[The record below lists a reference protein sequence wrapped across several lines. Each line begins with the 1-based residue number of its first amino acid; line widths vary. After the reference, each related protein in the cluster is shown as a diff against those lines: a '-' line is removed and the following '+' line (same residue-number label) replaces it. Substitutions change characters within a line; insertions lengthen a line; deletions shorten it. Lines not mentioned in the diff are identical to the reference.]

1 MDLSILFI
9 LAILPMLLIFIGL
22 VLFRQSGTL
31 MGVVGWVLTVIIA
44 VFFFQT
50 SASVALAASWEGVL
64 SSFGISL
71 MVLFSILQV
80 TMMDVT
86 GAISSITAYIKTVAA
101 ERYEQIM
108 MLNVGFGTFLV
119 SIGATPVTM
128 LPPIMLALGFSPI
141 AAVALPCLGYDPLTS
156 FSLLAVPITLPASV
170 FGLDVRALGITVAWF
185 LPVISTG
192 IALAM
197 LWVADGIA
205 GVKKGFFTALVAGLT
220 LGLCAILFV
229 HILPAAAIGLVG
241 VFSGLVTVAV
251 LFLMRKIRGRPLDV
265 AGPAAIETAKEDR
278 KGKMPLWKA
287 ALPWLVL
294 VIFCIVISIP
304 VIKSGLPSILGNMQ
318 KIPVLADQIVNL
330 NLLSQAYFWVL
341 ISTLITAPILIRSKD
356 EVGKITKLW
365 LKRAWSPT
373 LAAMVFFAIAYVM
386 DWSGKSVINGAL
398 TFAPG
403 ASGMN
408 INVVIG
414 LVLALIFGFAFPL
427 FSPML
432 GLFGSFVS
440 GSETS
445 SNVMFYGILKKSTDV
460 LNLNFLQV
468 YAAHLVAGGI
478 ASGIAVA
485 KIINAAAVVDKLGI
499 EGEVVRKVAPV
510 AIVLTIITG
519 IMLVLMLVF

>member
-9 LAILPMLLIFIGL
+9 LAILPMLLIFVGL

-31 MGVVGWVLTVIIA
+31 MGIFGWILTVIIA

-86 GAISSITAYIKTVAA
+86 GAISSITAYIKTIAA

-128 LPPIMLALGFSPI
+128 LPPIMLALGFSPL

-156 FSLLAVPITLPASV
+156 FSLLAVPITLPAAA
-170 FGLDVRALGITVAWF
+170 FGLDVRSLGITVAWF

-197 LWVADGIA
+197 LWVADGMA
-205 GVKKGFFTALVAGLT
+205 GVKKGFVTALVAGLT

-229 HILPAAAIGLVG
+229 HILPPAAIGLVG
-241 VFSGLVTVAV
+241 VFSGLVTIGV

-265 AGPAAIETAKEDR
+265 SEPSAIQAAKEER
-278 KGKMPLWKA
+278 KDKMPLWKA
-287 ALPWLVL
+287 ALPWAVL
-294 VIFCIVISIP
+294 VVFCIVISIP

-318 KIPVLADQIVNL
+318 KIPVMADQIVNL

-341 ISTLITAPILIRSKD
+341 ISTLITAPVLIRSKE
-356 EVGKITKLW
+356 EVGKITQLW

-386 DWSGKSVINGAL
+386 DWSGKSVNSGAL
-398 TFAPG
+398 TLATG
-403 ASGMN
+403 ASNM
-408 INVVIG
+408 NVVIG
-414 LVLALIFGFAFPL
+414 LVLALIFGVAFPL

-460 LNLNFLQV
+460 LNLNFIQV

-478 ASGIAVA
+478 ASGVAVA
-485 KIINAAAVVDKLGI
+485 KIINAAAVVDKIGI

-510 AIVLTIITG
+510 AIVLTLVTG
-519 IMLVLMLVF
+519 VMLVLMLYL

>member
-9 LAILPMLLIFIGL
+9 LAILPMLLIFVGL

-31 MGVVGWVLTVIIA
+31 MGIFGWILTVIIA

-86 GAISSITAYIKTVAA
+86 GAIGSITAYIKTIAA

-128 LPPIMLALGFSPI
+128 LPPIMLALGFSPL

-156 FSLLAVPITLPASV
+156 FSLLAVPITLPAAA
-170 FGLDVRALGITVAWF
+170 FGLDVRSLGITVAWF

-197 LWVADGIA
+197 LWVADGMA
-205 GVKKGFFTALVAGLT
+205 GVKKGFVTALVAGLT

-229 HILPAAAIGLVG
+229 HILPPAAIGLVG
-241 VFSGLVTVAV
+241 VFSGLVTIGV

-265 AGPAAIETAKEDR
+265 SEPSAIQAAKEER
-278 KGKMPLWKA
+278 KDKMPLWKA
-287 ALPWLVL
+287 ALPWMVL
-294 VIFCIVISIP
+294 VVFCIVISIP

-318 KIPVLADQIVNL
+318 KIPVMADQIVNL

-341 ISTLITAPILIRSKD
+341 ISTLITAPVLIRSKE
-356 EVGKITKLW
+356 EVGKITQLW

-386 DWSGKSVINGAL
+386 DWSGKSVNSGAL
-398 TFAPG
+398 TLATG
-403 ASGMN
+403 ASNM
-408 INVVIG
+408 NVVIG
-414 LVLALIFGFAFPL
+414 LVLALIFGVAFPL

-460 LNLNFLQV
+460 LNLNFIQV

-478 ASGIAVA
+478 ASGVAVA
-485 KIINAAAVVDKLGI
+485 KIINAAAVVDKIGI

-510 AIVLTIITG
+510 AIVLTLVTG
-519 IMLVLMLVF
+519 VMLVLMLYL

>member
-31 MGVVGWVLTVIIA
+31 MGIFGWVLTVIIA

-86 GAISSITAYIKTVAA
+86 GAISSITAYIKTIAA

-128 LPPIMLALGFSPI
+128 LPPIMLALGFSPL

-156 FSLLAVPITLPASV
+156 FSLLAVPITLPAAA
-170 FGLDVRALGITVAWF
+170 FGIDVRSLGITVAWF

-197 LWVADGIA
+197 LWVADGWT

-265 AGPAAIETAKEDR
+265 AEPAAVQAAKDER
-278 KGKMPLWKA
+278 KDKMPLWKA
-287 ALPWLVL
+287 ALPWVVLVL
-294 VIFCIVISIP
+294 FCIVISIP
-304 VIKSGLPSILGNMQ
+304 VLKSGLPSILGNMQ
-318 KIPVLADQIVNL
+318 KIPVMADQIVNL

-341 ISTLITAPILIRSKD
+341 ISTLITAPVLIRSK
-356 EVGKITKLW
+356 EQVGKITKLW

-386 DWSGKSVINGAL
+386 DWSGKSVSNGAL
-398 TFAPG
+398 TLAPA
-403 ASGMN
+403 ASNM
-408 INVVIG
+408 NVVIG
-414 LVLALIFGFAFPL
+414 LVLALIFGVAFPL

-460 LNLNFLQV
+460 LNLDFLQV

-478 ASGIAVA
+478 ASGVAVA
-485 KIINAAAVVDKLGI
+485 KIINAAAVVDKIGI

-510 AIVLTIITG
+510 AIILTLVTG
-519 IMLVLMLVF
+519 IMLVLMLYL

>member
-9 LAILPMLLIFIGL
+9 LAILPMLLIFVGL

-31 MGVVGWVLTVIIA
+31 MGIFGWILTVIIA

-86 GAISSITAYIKTVAA
+86 GAISSITAYIKTIAA

-128 LPPIMLALGFSPI
+128 LPPIMLALGFSPL

-156 FSLLAVPITLPASV
+156 FSLLAVPITLPAAA
-170 FGLDVRALGITVAWF
+170 FGLDVRSLGITVAWF

-197 LWVADGIA
+197 LWVADGMA
-205 GVKKGFFTALVAGLT
+205 GVKKGFVTALVAGLT

-229 HILPAAAIGLVG
+229 HILPPAAIGLVG
-241 VFSGLVTVAV
+241 VFSGLVTIGV

-265 AGPAAIETAKEDR
+265 SEPSAIQAAKEEQKD
-278 KGKMPLWKA
+278 KMPLWKA
-287 ALPWLVL
+287 ALPWAVL
-294 VIFCIVISIP
+294 VVFCIVISIP

-318 KIPVLADQIVNL
+318 KIPVMADQIVNL
-330 NLLSQAYFWVL
+330 NLLNQAYFWVL
-341 ISTLITAPILIRSKD
+341 ISTLITAPVLIRSKE
-356 EVGKITKLW
+356 EVGKITQLW

-386 DWSGKSVINGAL
+386 DWSGKSVNSGAL
-398 TFAPG
+398 TLATG
-403 ASGMN
+403 ASNM
-408 INVVIG
+408 NVVIG
-414 LVLALIFGFAFPL
+414 LVLALIFGVAFPL

-478 ASGIAVA
+478 ASGVAVA
-485 KIINAAAVVDKLGI
+485 KIINAAAVVDKIGI

-510 AIVLTIITG
+510 AIVLTIVTG
-519 IMLVLMLVF
+519 IMLVLMLYL

>member
-1 MDLSILFI
+1 LDLIIQFI
-9 LAILPMLLIFIGL
+9 LAILPILLIFIGL
-22 VLFRQSGTL
+22 VFLKQSGTL
-31 MGVVGWVLTVIIA
+31 MGILGWVFTVVIA
-44 VFFFQT
+44 IVFFQT
-50 SASVALAASWEGVL
+50 TADIALDASFAGIL

-71 MVLFSILQV
+71 MVLFTILQV

-86 GAISSITAYIKTVAA
+86 GAIVRISAYVRTIAA

-128 LPPIMLALGFSPI
+128 LPPIMLALGFSPL

-170 FGLDVRALGITVAWF
+170 FGLNVRTLGITVAWF

-197 LWVADGIA
+197 LWVADGIT

-220 LGLCAILFV
+220 LGICSIIFV
-229 HILPAAAIGLVG
+229 HILPASAIGLVG
-241 VFSGLVTVAV
+241 VFSGIVTVAV
-251 LFLMRKIRGRPLDV
+251 LFLMRAIRGKPLDTG
-265 AGPAAIETAKEDR
+265 AGQSSAADAPGR
-278 KGKMPLWKA
+278 KDEMPLWKA
-287 ALPWLVL
+287 SLPWLIL
-294 VIFCIVISIP
+294 VTFCIIISIP
-304 VIKSGLPSILGNMQ
+304 VIQTGLYALLGNAQ
-318 KIPVLADQIVNL
+318 KLHIVANQVVDL
-330 NLLSQAYFWVL
+330 KLLTQAYFWVL
-341 ISTLITAPILIRSKD
+341 VSTLIAAPVLIRTTAEAK
-356 EVGKITKLW
+356 KITSLW
-365 LKRAWSPT
+365 LRRAWSPT

-386 DWSGKSVINGAL
+386 DWSGKSVINNTL
-398 TFAPG
+398 TFASG
-403 ASGMN
+403 ASGFNM
-408 INVVIG
+408 NVVIG
-414 LVLALIFGFAFPL
+414 LTLALAFGLAFPL
-427 FSPML
+427 ISPML

-445 SNVMFYGILKKSTDV
+445 SNVMFYGILKKSTGV
-460 LNLNFLQV
+460 LNLDFLKV
-468 YAAHLVAGGI
+468 YAAHAVAGGI
-478 ASGIAVA
+478 ASGVAVA

-519 IMLVLMLVF
+519 VMLVLMLII

>member
-1 MDLSILFI
+1 VDLSILFI

-31 MGVVGWVLTVIIA
+31 MGIFGWVLTVIIA

-86 GAISSITAYIKTVAA
+86 GAISSITAYIKTIAA

-128 LPPIMLALGFSPI
+128 LPPIMLALGFSPL

-156 FSLLAVPITLPASV
+156 FSLLAVPITLPAAA
-170 FGLDVRALGITVAWF
+170 FGIDVRSLGITVAWF

-197 LWVADGIA
+197 LWVADGWT

-265 AGPAAIETAKEDR
+265 AEPAAVQAAKDER
-278 KGKMPLWKA
+278 KDKMPLWKA
-287 ALPWLVL
+287 ALPWVVLVL
-294 VIFCIVISIP
+294 FCIVISIP
-304 VIKSGLPSILGNMQ
+304 VLKSGLPSILGNMQ
-318 KIPVLADQIVNL
+318 KIPVMADQIVNL

-341 ISTLITAPILIRSKD
+341 ISTLITAPVLIRSK
-356 EVGKITKLW
+356 EQVGKITKLW

-386 DWSGKSVINGAL
+386 DWSGKSVNNGAL
-398 TFAPG
+398 TLAPA
-403 ASGMN
+403 ASNM
-408 INVVIG
+408 NVVIG
-414 LVLALIFGFAFPL
+414 LVLALIFGVAFPL

-478 ASGIAVA
+478 ASGVAVA
-485 KIINAAAVVDKLGI
+485 KIINAAAVVDKIGI

-510 AIVLTIITG
+510 AIILTLVTG
-519 IMLVLMLVF
+519 IMLVLMLYL

>member
-1 MDLSILFI
+1 VDLSIQFI

-31 MGVVGWVLTVIIA
+31 MSVVGWVLTIIIA
-44 VFFFQT
+44 IFFFQT
-50 SASVALAASWEGVL
+50 SASVALAASWDGVL

-108 MLNVGFGTFLV
+108 ILNVGFGTFLV

-170 FGLDVRALGITVAWF
+170 FGLDVRSLGITVAWF

-205 GVKKGFFTALVAGLT
+205 GVKKGFVTALVAGLT

-229 HILPAAAIGLVG
+229 HILPPAAIGLVG
-241 VFSGLVTVAV
+241 VFSGLVTVV
-251 LFLMRKIRGRPLDV
+251 VILLMRKIRGRPLDV
-265 AGPAAIETAKEDR
+265 AEPAAIQAAKEER

-287 ALPWLVL
+287 ALPWVVLVL
-294 VIFCIVISIP
+294 FCIVISIP

-318 KIPVLADQIVNL
+318 KIPVMADQIVNL

-341 ISTLITAPILIRSKD
+341 ISTLVTAPLLIRSKD

-386 DWSGKSVINGAL
+386 DWSGKSVNNGAL
-398 TFAPG
+398 TLAP
-403 ASGMN
+403 AALNMN
-408 INVVIG
+408 MVIG
-414 LVLALIFGFAFPL
+414 LVLALIFGVAFPL

-432 GLFGSFVS
+432 GLFGSFVA

-445 SNVMFYGILKKSTDV
+445 SNVMFYGIIKKSTDV

-468 YAAHLVAGGI
+468 YSAHLVAGGI
-478 ASGIAVA
+478 ASGVAVA

-499 EGEVVRKVAPV
+499 EGEVVRKLAPV
-510 AIVLTIITG
+510 AIILTLITG
-519 IMLVLMLVF
+519 VMLVLMLYL

>member
-1 MDLSILFI
+1 VDLSILFI
-9 LAILPMLLIFIGL
+9 LAILPMLLIFVGL

-31 MGVVGWVLTVIIA
+31 MGIFGWVLTVIIA

-86 GAISSITAYIKTVAA
+86 GAISSITSYIKTIAA

-128 LPPIMLALGFSPI
+128 LPPIMLALGFSPL

-170 FGLDVRALGITVAWF
+170 FGLDVRSLGITVAWF

-197 LWVADGIA
+197 LWVADGMA
-205 GVKKGFFTALVAGLT
+205 GVKKGFVTALVAGLT

-229 HILPAAAIGLVG
+229 HILPPAAIGLVG
-241 VFSGLVTVAV
+241 VFSGLVTVIV

-265 AGPAAIETAKEDR
+265 AEPSAIQAAKEER
-278 KGKMPLWKA
+278 KDKMPLWKA

-294 VIFCIVISIP
+294 VVFCIVISIP

-318 KIPVLADQIVNL
+318 KIPVMADQIVNL

-341 ISTLITAPILIRSKD
+341 ISTLITAPILIRSKE

-386 DWSGKSVINGAL
+386 DWSGKSVNNGAL
-398 TFAPG
+398 TLATG
-403 ASGMN
+403 ASNM
-408 INVVIG
+408 NVVIG
-414 LVLALIFGFAFPL
+414 LVLALIFGVAFPL

-460 LNLNFLQV
+460 LNLNFIQV

-478 ASGIAVA
+478 ASGVAVA
-485 KIINAAAVVDKLGI
+485 KIINAAAVVDKIGI

-510 AIVLTIITG
+510 AIVLTLVTG
-519 IMLVLMLVF
+519 VMLVLMLYL

>member
-31 MGVVGWVLTVIIA
+31 MGIFGWVLTVIIA

-86 GAISSITAYIKTVAA
+86 GAISSITAYIKTIAA

-128 LPPIMLALGFSPI
+128 LPPIMLALGFSPL

-156 FSLLAVPITLPASV
+156 FSLLAVPITLPAAA
-170 FGLDVRALGITVAWF
+170 FGIDVRSLGITVAWF

-197 LWVADGIA
+197 LWVADGWT

-265 AGPAAIETAKEDR
+265 AEPAAVQAAKDER
-278 KGKMPLWKA
+278 KDKMPLWKA
-287 ALPWLVL
+287 ALPWVVL
-294 VIFCIVISIP
+294 VIFCIVISVP

-318 KIPVLADQIVNL
+318 KIPVMADQIVNL

-341 ISTLITAPILIRSKD
+341 ISTLITAPVLIRSK
-356 EVGKITKLW
+356 EQVGKITKLW

-386 DWSGKSVINGAL
+386 DWSGKSVNNGAL
-398 TFAPG
+398 TLAPA
-403 ASGMN
+403 ASNM
-408 INVVIG
+408 NVVIG
-414 LVLALIFGFAFPL
+414 LVLALIFGVAFPL

-478 ASGIAVA
+478 ASGVAVA
-485 KIINAAAVVDKLGI
+485 KIINAAAVVDKIGI

-510 AIVLTIITG
+510 AIILTLVTG
-519 IMLVLMLVF
+519 IMLVLMLYL

>member
-1 MDLSILFI
+1 VDLVIQFI
-9 LAILPMLLIFIGL
+9 LAILPILMIFIGL
-22 VLFRQSGTL
+22 VVFRQSGTL
-31 MGVVGWVLTVIIA
+31 MGVLGWILTVIIA
-44 VFFFQT
+44 IVFFQT
-50 SASVALAASWEGVL
+50 SLSVALAASWCGVL

-71 MVLFSILQV
+71 MVLFTILQV

-86 GAISSITAYIKTVAA
+86 GAIASITAYIKTVAA

-128 LPPIMLALGFSPI
+128 LPPIMLALGFSPL
-141 AAVALPCLGYDPLTS
+141 AAVALPCMGYDPLTS

-170 FGLDVRALGITVAWF
+170 FGLNVSTLGITVAWF

-197 LWVADGIA
+197 LWVADGWI
-205 GVKKGFFTALVAGLT
+205 GVKKGFVTALVSGLT
-220 LGLCAILFV
+220 LGLCSILFV

-251 LFLMRKIRGRPLDV
+251 LFLMWKLRKKPSDSREPEVI
-265 AGPAAIETAKEDR
+265 AAAVEER
-278 KGKMPLWKA
+278 KRLMPLWKA
-287 ALPWLVL
+287 SMPWLVL
-294 VIFCIVISIP
+294 VIFCVVISIP
-304 VIKSGLPSILGNMQ
+304 IIQGNLLSMLGNYQ

-330 NLLSQAYFWVL
+330 KLLTQAYFWVL
-341 ISTLITAPILIRSKD
+341 VSTVITIPLLIRSK
-356 EVGKITKLW
+356 EEFAKITTLW
-365 LKRAWSPT
+365 VKRAWSPT

-398 TFAPG
+398 VFAPG
-403 ASGMN
+403 ASGFNMN
-408 INVVIG
+408 IIIG
-414 LVLALIFGFAFPL
+414 TVLALAFGIAFPL
-427 FSPML
+427 ISPSL

-445 SNVMFYGILKKSTDV
+445 SNVMFYGILKQSSTM
-460 LNLNFLQV
+460 LNLDFMKV
-468 YAAHLVAGGI
+468 YAAHMVAGGI

-485 KIINAAAVVDKLGI
+485 KIINAAAVVDKIGI

-510 AIVLTIITG
+510 AIVLTLVTG
-519 IMLVLMLVF
+519 IMLVLMLYL

>member
-1 MDLSILFI
+1 VDLSIEFI

-86 GAISSITAYIKTVAA
+86 GAISSITAYIKTIAA

-205 GVKKGFFTALVAGLT
+205 GVKKGFVTALVAGLT

-241 VFSGLVTVAV
+241 VFSGLVTVVV
-251 LFLMRKIRGRPLDV
+251 LLLMRKIRGRPLDV
-265 AGPAAIETAKEDR
+265 AEPASIQAAKEDR

-294 VIFCIVISIP
+294 VIFCIIISIP
-304 VIKSGLPSILGNMQ
+304 VIKSGLPAILGNMQ
-318 KIPVLADQIVNL
+318 KIPVMADQIVNL

-356 EVGKITKLW
+356 EVGKITRLW
-365 LKRAWSPT
+365 LRRAWSPT

-398 TFAPG
+398 TSAPA
-403 ASGMN
+403 ASNM
-408 INVVIG
+408 NVVIG
-414 LVLALIFGFAFPL
+414 LVLALIFGIAFPL

-519 IMLVLMLVF
+519 VMLVLMLVF

>member
-1 MDLSILFI
+1 VDLSIQFI

-22 VLFRQSGTL
+22 VLFRKSGTL
-31 MGVVGWVLTVIIA
+31 MSVVGWVLTVIIA

-50 SASVALAASWEGVL
+50 SASVALAASWDGVL

-108 MLNVGFGTFLV
+108 ILNVGFGTFLV

-205 GVKKGFFTALVAGLT
+205 GVKKGFVTALVAGLT

-229 HILPAAAIGLVG
+229 HILPPAAIGLVG
-241 VFSGLVTVAV
+241 VFSGLVTVV
-251 LFLMRKIRGRPLDV
+251 VILLMRKIRGRPLDV
-265 AGPAAIETAKEDR
+265 ADPAAIQAAKEER

-287 ALPWLVL
+287 ALPWVVLVL
-294 VIFCIVISIP
+294 FCIVISIP
-304 VIKSGLPSILGNMQ
+304 VIKSGLPSILGNIQ
-318 KIPVLADQIVNL
+318 KIPVMADQIVNL

-341 ISTLITAPILIRSKD
+341 ISTLVTAPLLIRSKD

-386 DWSGKSVINGAL
+386 DWSGKSVSNGAL
-398 TFAPG
+398 TLAP
-403 ASGMN
+403 AALNMN
-408 INVVIG
+408 MVIG
-414 LVLALIFGFAFPL
+414 LVLALIFGVAFPL

-432 GLFGSFVS
+432 GLFGSFVA

-445 SNVMFYGILKKSTDV
+445 SNVMFYGIIKKSTDV

-478 ASGIAVA
+478 ASGVAVA

-499 EGEVVRKVAPV
+499 EGEVVRKLAPV
-510 AIVLTIITG
+510 AIILTLITG
-519 IMLVLMLVF
+519 VMLVLMLYL

>member
-1 MDLSILFI
+1 
-9 LAILPMLLIFIGL
+9 
-22 VLFRQSGTL
+22 
-31 MGVVGWVLTVIIA
+31 
-44 VFFFQT
+44 
-50 SASVALAASWEGVL
+50 
-64 SSFGISL
+64 
-71 MVLFSILQV
+71 
-80 TMMDVT
+80 
-86 GAISSITAYIKTVAA
+86 
-101 ERYEQIM
+101 
-108 MLNVGFGTFLV
+108 
-119 SIGATPVTM
+119 M
-128 LPPIMLALGFSPI
+128 LPPIMLALGFSPL

-156 FSLLAVPITLPASV
+156 FSLLAVPITLPAAA
-170 FGLDVRALGITVAWF
+170 FGIDVRSLGITVAWF

-197 LWVADGIA
+197 LWVADGWT

-265 AGPAAIETAKEDR
+265 AEPAAVQAAKDER
-278 KGKMPLWKA
+278 KDKMPLWKA
-287 ALPWLVL
+287 ALPWVVLVL
-294 VIFCIVISIP
+294 FCIVISIP

-318 KIPVLADQIVNL
+318 KIPVMADQIVNL

-341 ISTLITAPILIRSKD
+341 ISTLITAPVLIRSK
-356 EVGKITKLW
+356 EQVGKITKLW

-386 DWSGKSVINGAL
+386 DWSGKSVNNGAL
-398 TFAPG
+398 TLAPA
-403 ASGMN
+403 ASNM
-408 INVVIG
+408 NVVIG
-414 LVLALIFGFAFPL
+414 LVLALIFGVAFPL

-478 ASGIAVA
+478 ASGVAVA
-485 KIINAAAVVDKLGI
+485 KIINAAAVVDKIGI

-510 AIVLTIITG
+510 AIILTLVTG
-519 IMLVLMLVF
+519 IMLVLMLYL